1 MNLFKYN
8 NIPVCP
14 FEFYDDDD
22 DIENDN
28 GYCGTLYEGCV

>member
-22 DIENDN
+22 IENDN